1 MNRTKVAQIRVLRWD
16 IRLRKPTSV
25 DINQTLSDLD
35 GLARQANNALDE
47 RLRIVEWITEN
58 YYIAATDRFKM
69 VDKPVYDDRFMI
81 GEQRS
86 HAVAFNFQ
94 RLINKSQAGHSDAKS
109 DQ

>member
-1 MNRTKVAQIRVLRWD
+1 
-16 IRLRKPTSV
+16 
-25 DINQTLSDLD
+25 LSDLD

-81 GEQRS
+81 GEQ
-86 HAVAFNFQ
+86 
-94 RLINKSQAGHSDAKS
+94 
-109 DQ
+109 